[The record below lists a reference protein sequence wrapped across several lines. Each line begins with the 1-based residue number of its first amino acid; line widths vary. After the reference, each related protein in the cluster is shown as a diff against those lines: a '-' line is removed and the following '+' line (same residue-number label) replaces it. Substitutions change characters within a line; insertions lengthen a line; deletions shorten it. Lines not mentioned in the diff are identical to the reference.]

1 MGTVKG
7 IALEPCS
14 QTTTFSFLVVLQW
27 NPNLKEQTVA
37 CTSPPSFTDTIG
49 TQSNALRA
57 NELVEFRFEEFPTST
72 SMAKDIGTVHPD
84 LALSEILS
92 QSDGMQMLITF
103 TRGTNLDAER
113 SEPVSLSVRALVMS
127 FTLDEL
133 AARMSSPLTKSKTS
147 LRNTARFDDIY
158 VDFSSMEVSRSSG
171 EKITI
176 TAQEFKALRFFVS
189 NPGRVVSRDE
199 LLDQAWGYH
208 NYPTTRTVD
217 NHVLK
222 LRQKL
227 EVDPSRPRHFLTVH
241 GVGYKFLP

>member
-1 MGTVKG
+1 M
-7 IALEPCS
+7 
-14 QTTTFSFLVVLQW
+14 
-27 NPNLKEQTVA
+27 A
-37 CTSPPSFTDTIG
+37 CTSPPTFSDTIG
-49 TQSNALRA
+49 TQSIALRGK
-57 NELVEFRFEEFPTST
+57 ELGEFRFEEFPIST

-84 LALSEILS
+84 LALKEILS
-92 QSDGMQMLITF
+92 QFDGMQMLITF
-103 TRGTNLDAER
+103 TKGANRDAER
-113 SEPVSLSVRALVMS
+113 SEPVSVSVQALVMP
-127 FTLDEL
+127 FTLDKL
-133 AARMSSPLTKSKTS
+133 AARMSSPFKKSATS
-147 LRNTARFDDIY
+147 FGNTARFGDIC

-171 EKITI
+171 EKIAI

-227 EVDPSRPRHFLTVH
+227 ELDPSRPRHFLTVH